1 VSTNAISVAHVGGF
15 GEYGEY
21 VIEEDTKMFNLS
33 KIVISE
39 ICPVMHPKET
49 TIRESRP
56 KEVHQKFFFFSQ
68 FCDGRLCRPVGRTNY
83 DIKYFIKL

>member
-1 VSTNAISVAHVGGF
+1 MSTNAISVAHVGGF

-56 KEVHQKFFFFSQ
+56 KEVHQKFFSFRSSVMGVCAGQ
-68 FCDGRLCRPVGRTNY
+68 LVEQ
-83 DIKYFIKL
+83 IMI